1 MLLRFGVENHLCFR
15 ERQDLAFEASS
26 LKDVDEGLVGCEAA
40 YGGAVVPAVLVYGA
54 NGSGKTSLLGAAS
67 TMKDLVMQSG
77 PETVDGAQPSPSP
90 FLLDAGWSAKPSGF
104 EIDLV
109 IGAVRYHYGL
119 EVRNGTI
126 ASEWLYEIPK
136 AHGRKLFERDGQ
148 VFEFGRWLK
157 GQNRAISR
165 LTRPDSPFLS
175 AAAHAGHGQL
185 STVHRYFGNMAFIG
199 LPAAPEIPVRLAA
212 AEPDRRVVDFLKSVD
227 AGIVGYRSG
236 QAGGVEFAHRGRGG
250 KAVYLEM
257 GRESSGTRRLLV
269 ILDRVFRALDGGH
282 PVFIDG
288 LDTGLHPHVGEAVL
302 RLFCSPRS
310 NRNGAQLVATT
321 HDTHLMKS
329 PALRRDQL
337 WFAEKNHDGA
347 TDLYPLTDLRTR
359 KGDNLELGYLQG
371 RYGAIPR
378 GGS

>member
-1 MLLRFGVENHLCFR
+1 MLLRFSVENHLSYR
-15 ERQDLAFEASS
+15 ERKDLVLEASS
-26 LKDVDEGLVGCEAA
+26 LKDTEEGLIACDAA

-54 NGSGKTSLLGAAS
+54 NGSGKTGLIAAAS
-67 TMKDLVMQSG
+67 VMRDLVMQSRTG
-77 PETVDGAQPSPSP
+77 TVDGAQPSPSP
-90 FLLDAGWSAKPSGF
+90 FLLDATWSGKPSGF

-109 IGAVRYHYGL
+109 IGAIRYHYGL

-157 GQNRAISR
+157 GQNRALSR
-165 LTRPDSPFLS
+165 LTRPESPFLS

-185 STVHRYFGNMAFIG
+185 SQVHRYFANMAFIG
-199 LPAAPEIPVRLAA
+199 PAADPEVPARLAA
-212 AEPDRRVVDFLKSVD
+212 DEPDARFIEFLKSVD
-227 AGIVGYRSG
+227 AGIVGYRSRD
-236 QAGGVEFAHRGRGG
+236 AGGIELAHRGRGG
-250 KAVYLEM
+250 KAVYLDME
-257 GRESSGTRRLLV
+257 RESSGTRRLLV
-269 ILDRVFRALDGGH
+269 ILVRVFRALDGGH
-282 PVFIDG
+282 AVFIDG
-288 LDTGLHPHVGEAVL
+288 LDAGLHPHAGEAVL
-302 RLFCSPRS
+302 RLFCCPRS

-329 PALRRDQL
+329 PVLRRDQV
-337 WFAEKNHDGA
+337 WFTEKDPDGA
-347 TDLYPLTDLRTR
+347 TDLYPLTDMRTR

-378 GGS
+378 SAS